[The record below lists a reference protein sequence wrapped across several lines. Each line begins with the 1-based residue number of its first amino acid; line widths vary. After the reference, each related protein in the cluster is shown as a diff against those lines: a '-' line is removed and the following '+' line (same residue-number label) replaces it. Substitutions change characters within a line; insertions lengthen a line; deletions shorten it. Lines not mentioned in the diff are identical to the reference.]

1 MIICILALCGC
12 SGFLEEYSQD
22 KSYIKGYDDLD
33 EILLG
38 NAYFERFYVSN
49 GWQFSGIAGEN
60 YLPCL
65 HVMSDEL
72 AQQTR
77 GSSWVAEG
85 ACGTIY
91 GYHTWQYRVYE
102 NLEGK
107 TAWDDAAD
115 FRHLYSHIN
124 ACNIILEEI
133 KAYEDVTEEE
143 DVQNV
148 NRIKGESYS
157 CGVVA
162 ISSWLIFT
170 GAPTPRL
177 QREMIRLCRS
187 SCRIVS
193 KISIISAIP
202 CRRCTSGLWRICWR
216 QKNI

>member
-1 MIICILALCGC
+1 MKNLYLIICILALCGC

-49 GWQFSGIAGEN
+49 GWQFSGIAGKN

-77 GSSWVAEG
+77 ESSWVAEG

-133 KAYEDVTEEE
+133 KAYEDVTEE
-143 DVQNV
+143 
-148 NRIKGESYS
+148 
-157 CGVVA
+157 
-162 ISSWLIFT
+162 
-170 GAPTPRL
+170 
-177 QREMIRLCRS
+177 
-187 SCRIVS
+187 
-193 KISIISAIP
+193 
-202 CRRCTSGLWRICWR
+202 
-216 QKNI
+216 